1 MLYKMPPDMTKLLMS
16 MSTMTSIMFTQMKHP
31 LAMGMMLLMQ
41 TTMVCIISGTM
52 YSSFWFSYILFMI
65 MIGGMLVLF
74 MYMTSLASN
83 EMFSPSNK
91 MMSITLMMML
101 PLMFMM
107 PNVINNKEMN
117 MHNSMM
123 ENDILT
129 STTVMYNQMMGTM
142 TTLLVL
148 YMLMTLIVVVN
159 IINVSKG
166 PLRQMN

>member
-1 MLYKMPPDMTKLLMS
+1 MLYKMPSDMTKLLMS
-16 MSTMTSIMFTQMKHP
+16 TSMMTSIMFTQMKHP

-52 YSSFWFSYILFMI
+52 YKSFWFSYILFMI

-91 MMSITLMMML
+91 MLLVSLMLLPAMMY
-101 PLMFMM
+101 MM
-107 PNVINNKEMN
+107 PTVINNKEMN
-117 MHNSMM
+117 MYNTMT
-123 ENDILT
+123 ENEILT
-129 STTVMYNQMMGTM
+129 TTTVMYNLMGTM

-166 PLRQMN
+166 PLRHMN

>member
-1 MLYKMPPDMTKLLMS
+1 MTKLLMS
-16 MSTMTSIMFTQMKHP
+16 MSTMTSLMFTQMKHP
-31 LAMGMMLLMQ
+31 LAMGLMLLIQ
-41 TTMVCIISGTM
+41 TTMVCLISGTM

-91 MMSITLMMML
+91 MLMATLMTL
-101 PLMFMM
+101 PILMYMM
-107 PNVINNKEMN
+107 PTVTNNKEMN
-117 MHNSMM
+117 THSTMM
-123 ENDILT
+123 ENEILT
-129 STTVMYNQMMGTM
+129 TTTVMYNQMMGTM

-148 YMLMTLIVVVN
+148 YMLLTLIVVVN

-166 PLRQMN
+166 PLRQTS

>member
-1 MLYKMPPDMTKLLMS
+1 MAL
-16 MSTMTSIMFTQMKHP
+16 STMTSLMFTQMKHP
-31 LAMGMMLLMQ
+31 MAMGLMLLMQ
-41 TTMVCIISGTM
+41 TTMVCLISGTM

-91 MMSITLMMML
+91 MLTIMATTMPIML
-101 PLMFMM
+101 YIM
-107 PNVINNKEMN
+107 PTATNNKEMN
-117 MHNSMM
+117 MHETMM
-123 ENDILT
+123 ENEIT
-129 STTVMYNQMMGTM
+129 TTTTVMYNQTMGIM

-148 YMLMTLIVVVN
+148 YMLLTLIVVVN

-166 PLRQMN
+166 PLRHTS

>member
-1 MLYKMPPDMTKLLMS
+1 MTKLLMS
-16 MSTMTSIMFTQMKHP
+16 MSTMTSLMFTQMKHP
-31 LAMGMMLLMQ
+31 MAMGLMLLIQ
-41 TTMVCIISGTM
+41 TTMVCLISGTM

-91 MMSITLMMML
+91 MLMVTLMML
-101 PLMFMM
+101 PILMYMM
-107 PNVINNKEMN
+107 PSVTNNKEMN
-117 MHNSMM
+117 MHNTMM
-123 ENDILT
+123 ENEILT
-129 STTVMYNQMMGTM
+129 TTTVMYNQMMGTM

-148 YMLMTLIVVVN
+148 YMLLTLIVVVN

-166 PLRQMN
+166 PLRHTS

>member
-1 MLYKMPPDMTKLLMS
+1 MTKLLMS
-16 MSTMTSIMFTQMKHP
+16 MSTMTSLMFTQMKHP
-31 LAMGMMLLMQ
+31 MAMGLMLLIQ
-41 TTMVCIISGTM
+41 TTLVCLISGTM

-91 MMSITLMMML
+91 MMTATLMLL
-101 PLMFMM
+101 PILMYMM
-107 PNVINNKEMN
+107 PTVTNNKEMN
-117 MHNSMM
+117 THMTMM
-123 ENDILT
+123 ENEILT
-129 STTVMYNQMMGTM
+129 TTTVMYNQMMGTM

-148 YMLMTLIVVVN
+148 YMLLTLIVVVN

-166 PLRQMN
+166 PLRQTS

>member
-1 MLYKMPPDMTKLLMS
+1 MAL
-16 MSTMTSIMFTQMKHP
+16 STATSLMFTQMKHP
-31 LAMGMMLLMQ
+31 MAMGLMLLMQ
-41 TTMVCIISGTM
+41 TTMVCLISGTM

-91 MMSITLMMML
+91 MLMMMV
-101 PLMFMM
+101 MTM
-107 PNVINNKEMN
+107 PIMLYIMPTATNNKEMN
-117 MHNSMM
+117 MHETMM
-123 ENDILT
+123 ENEIMT
-129 STTVMYNQMMGTM
+129 TTTVMYNQMMGIM

-148 YMLMTLIVVVN
+148 YMLLTLIVVVN

-166 PLRQMN
+166 PLRHTS

>member
-1 MLYKMPPDMTKLLMS
+1 MLHKMPPDMTNLLMS
-16 MSTMTSIMFTQMKHP
+16 TSTMTSIMFTQMKHP
-31 LAMGMMLLMQ
+31 LAMGMMLLLQ

-52 YSSFWFSYILFMI
+52 YSNFWFSYILFMI

-91 MMSITLMMML
+91 MLLIAAMTMPLLMYV
-101 PLMFMM
+101 M
-107 PNVINNKEMN
+107 PTVTNNKEMSTYN
-117 MHNSMM
+117 TMM
-123 ENDILT
+123 ENEILT
-129 STTVMYNQMMGTM
+129 TTTVMYNQMMGTM
-142 TTLLVL
+142 TMLLVL

-166 PLRQMN
+166 PLRQTN

>member
-52 YSSFWFSYILFMI
+52 YSSFWFSYILFLI

-91 MMSITLMMML
+91 MLSITLMMML
-101 PLMFMM
+101 PLMYMM
-107 PNVINNKEMN
+107 PNVTNNKEMN
-117 MHNSMM
+117 THNSML

>member
-1 MLYKMPPDMTKLLMS
+1 MTKLLMS
-16 MSTMTSIMFTQMKHP
+16 MSTMTSLMFTQMKHP
-31 LAMGMMLLMQ
+31 LAMGLMLLIQ
-41 TTMVCIISGTM
+41 TTMVCLISGTM

-91 MMSITLMMML
+91 MLMATLMLL
-101 PLMFMM
+101 PILMYMM
-107 PNVINNKEMN
+107 PTVTNNKEMN
-117 MHNSMM
+117 THSTMM
-123 ENDILT
+123 ENEILT
-129 STTVMYNQMMGTM
+129 TTTVMYNQMMGTM

-148 YMLMTLIVVVN
+148 YMLLTLIVVVN

-166 PLRQMN
+166 PLRQTS

>member
-1 MLYKMPPDMTKLLMS
+1 MTKLLMS
-16 MSTMTSIMFTQMKHP
+16 MSTMTSLMFTQMKHP
-31 LAMGMMLLMQ
+31 LAMGLMLLIQ
-41 TTMVCIISGTM
+41 TTMVCLISGTM

-91 MMSITLMMML
+91 MLMATLMLL
-101 PLMFMM
+101 PILTYMM
-107 PNVINNKEMN
+107 PTVTNNKEM
-117 MHNSMM
+117 MTHSTMM
-123 ENDILT
+123 ENEILT
-129 STTVMYNQMMGTM
+129 TTTVMYNQMMGTM

-148 YMLMTLIVVVN
+148 YMLLTLIVVVN

-166 PLRQMN
+166 PLRQTS